1 MPCSPDVHCHTILSA
16 THNSLSHL
24 EHANTPRHARYS
36 AHRQGE
42 EVQLNMSQSNN
53 PDATSDPAPVGG
65 DTVLAVS
72 DDCRDAGL
80 DGFAG
85 QPDIIVRKP
94 VNPDPKDKAMA
105 DSITPLGR
113 GAHLAK
119 ARVDRS

>member
-1 MPCSPDVHCHTILSA
+1 
-16 THNSLSHL
+16 
-24 EHANTPRHARYS
+24 
-36 AHRQGE
+36 
-42 EVQLNMSQSNN
+42 MSQSNN

-65 DTVLAVS
+65 DAVLAVS

-80 DGFAG
+80 DGFSG

-113 GAHLAK
+113 GARLAK